1 MHELIV
7 EVFLVLFGADL
18 LQPLNLA
25 GVNERGLDHV
35 GLSAG
40 KLGLRY
46 LLLILLGLSNEEV
59 EVLDVHS
66 QATAGLDGAIESAA
80 LDFIGGDVDLIH
92 GLSRED
98 VGTLGSIVENRVL
111 VDLVANV
118 VARMV
123 NRVQLGHLAHVDA
136 VDLDVL
142 HVNDGDQL
150 SGARNRGGTED
161 GIPTLE
167 LEVTKLNICGIKLH
181 LEEGLSLRLVVQGCN
196 VQEID
201 GCLVLERAHNLRVFH
216 LNHGRLLRALP
227 LRHQISLIGHEDLEG
242 TVPVDR
248 NNFELGAT
256 EAELVLLLLP
266 KFVQFQDFR
275 ALIA

>member
-18 LQPLNLA
+18 FQALNLA
-25 GVNERGLDHV
+25 GVNKRGLDHV

-59 EVLDVHS
+59 EVLHIHS
-66 QATAGLDGAIESAA
+66 QASAGLDGAIEPAA
-80 LDFIGGDVDLIH
+80 LDFISGDVDLVY

-98 VGTLGSIVENRVL
+98 VGAFGCIVEYRVL
-111 VDLVANV
+111 VNLVADV
-118 VARMV
+118 VARV
-123 NRVQLGHLAHVDA
+123 VDRVQLGHLAHVDA

-142 HVNDGDQL
+142 HVDDGDQL
-150 SGARNRGGTED
+150 SGARDRGGTED

-167 LEVTKLNICGIKLH
+167 LEITKLNICGIKLH
-181 LEEGLSLRLVVQGCN
+181 LEKGLSLRLVVQGCN

-201 GCLVLERAHNLRVFH
+201 GCLVLERTHNLRVFH
-216 LNHGRLLRALP
+216 LNHGRLLHALP
-227 LRHQISLIGHEDLEG
+227 LRHQIGLIGHEDLEG
-242 TVPVDR
+242 AVPVDCHD
-248 NNFELGAT
+248 FEQGAT
-256 EAELVLLLLP
+256 EA
-266 KFVQFQDFR
+266 
-275 ALIA
+275 